1 MTPASLQ
8 LIVALSGT
16 ALLGVRHG
24 LDCDHFAALSDLVTM
39 ERRPGHSIQLGLAYI
54 AGHSLVI
61 SLLGSMAICLQLA
74 LPPGVDLWMERLVGT
89 TLVALSGYLV
99 VMLLR
104 TRNHVHFQSR
114 SRMMLLIDGVLWFYG
129 RLRLW
134 LGFKG
139 EIVGKRESGYGL
151 KSSFLIGLIHGFGAE
166 TPTQLILFFMTARLG
181 GVALGLAGLLL
192 FIVGMATV
200 NTLVCV
206 VLARLL
212 YLGARYAAFQ
222 RVLSGITAI
231 YSFVVGVIF
240 LGGWPAV
247 LSSLVHS

>member
-1 MTPASLQ
+1 
-8 LIVALSGT
+8 V
-16 ALLGVRHG
+16 GV
-24 LDCDHFAALSDLVTM
+24 
-39 ERRPGHSIQLGLAYI
+39 
-54 AGHSLVI
+54 
-61 SLLGSMAICLQLA
+61 
-74 LPPGVDLWMERLVGT
+74 
-89 TLVALSGYLV
+89 TLVALSGYLL

-114 SRMMLLIDGVLWFYG
+114 SRVMLLIDGVLWFCG
-129 RLRLW
+129 RLCPW
-134 LGFKG
+134 LGLKP
-139 EIVGKRESGYGL
+139 EIFAKRESGYGL
-151 KSSFLIGLIHGFGAE
+151 KSSFLIGLIHGFGVE

-212 YLGARYAAFQ
+212 YLGARYSAFQ
-222 RVLSGITAI
+222 RVLSGVDAI

-240 LGGWPAV
+240 LGGWPQV
-247 LSSLVHS
+247 LPLLVRP